1 MHASL
6 GQAYIMLQAWRL
18 ENVVYTKIIWSGR
31 FKLIPYT
38 LEWYQEKT
46 IRCWVGLRNTSYM
59 AEQKQQDAMEY

>member
-38 LEWYQEKT
+38 LE
-46 IRCWVGLRNTSYM
+46 
-59 AEQKQQDAMEY
+59 